1 MSTRA
6 SSADGHPEVNRYE
19 LGLVDILDREIVMPQ
34 VINTNIA
41 SLNAQRALNSSQND
55 VSTALQRLSTGLRIN
70 TAKDDAAGLA
80 ISERFTSQI
89 NGLNQAV
96 RNSNDALSLTTT
108 AEGALGET
116 TALLQRVRELAV
128 QSANST
134 NSASDRTALQAE
146 VNQLL
151 TEVDRIATTTT
162 FNGVKL
168 LDGSFTSKDFQVGS
182 ESGETIAVTLSG
194 AAKSDLGV
202 NRLFGNTDDA
212 NSGMSAAKLSTTGS
226 LPAAGVSPIQAQTVT
241 ITGAQG
247 TTTASIVDGDSA
259 ASIATKVNALES
271 STGVSATASN
281 VAKLDTLSADGTVS
295 FTLGDGAGN
304 TATISAAVTQTDLTN
319 LKDAINNTTS
329 SHGITATV
337 AAGELT
343 LTQAQGRDIDIE
355 NFDHS
360 TATSTI
366 NFDSTDE
373 AGAVKDSITLVD
385 GSATADSGTVGGFV
399 TLKSNDSFS
408 ASSTLAG
415 STGSIFD
422 GLANISAT
430 SSASNLTSVSIATA
444 AGAVAALDVLD
455 GAIASLSAERAAIG
469 ATQNRFESVVS
480 NLTLASQ
487 NATSAR
493 SAIVD
498 ADFAAETAALTRG
511 QILQQ
516 AGIAVLAQANA
527 APQNVLALLQ

>member
-1 MSTRA
+1 
-6 SSADGHPEVNRYE
+6 
-19 LGLVDILDREIVMPQ
+19 MPQ

-41 SLNAQRALNSSQND
+41 SLNAQRALNTSQGD

-128 QSANST
+128 QSSNST
-134 NSASDRTALQAE
+134 NSASDRAALQAE

-182 ESGETIAVTLSG
+182 ASGETIAVSLSG
-194 AAKSDLGV
+194 ASNSDLGV
-202 NRLFGNTDDA
+202 NKLFGNNDTA
-212 NSGMSAAKLSTTGS
+212 GAGSSAAKLSTTGA
-226 LPAAGVSPIQAQTVT
+226 LPADSVSPTKAQTLT
-241 ITGAQG
+241 ITGSQG
-247 TTTASIVDGDSA
+247 TGSVVLSDGDSA
-259 ASIATKVNALES
+259 ATIAAAVNAAES
-271 STGVSATASN
+271 STGVSATATN
-281 VAKLDTLSADGTVS
+281 TVIIDDLNANGTVS

-304 TATISAAVTQTDLTN
+304 STTVSASVTTTDLTN
-319 LKDAINNTTS
+319 LKNEINSTTS
-329 SHGITATV
+329 SHGVTATV
-337 AAGELT
+337 SGGTLT
-343 LTQAQGRDIDIE
+343 LSQTQGRDVDILDFTHTNTTGSIDV
-355 NFDHS
+355 HGV
-360 TATSTI
+360 
-366 NFDSTDE
+366 DE
-373 AGAVKDSITLVD
+373 AGAIKEEITLLHGD
-385 GSATADSGTVGGFV
+385 AAADSATVTGFV
-399 TLKSNDSFS
+399 TFKSNEAFS
-408 ASSTLAG
+408 AKSDLAA
-415 STGSIFD
+415 STGSLFQ
-422 GLANISAT
+422 AAAAT
-430 SSASNLTSVSIATA
+430 SLTSTKSALSGVSIATA

-480 NLTLASQ
+480 NLSLAAQ

-498 ADFAAETAALTRG
+498 ADFASETAALTRG

>member
-1 MSTRA
+1 
-6 SSADGHPEVNRYE
+6 
-19 LGLVDILDREIVMPQ
+19 MPQ

-41 SLNAQRALNSSQND
+41 SLNAQRALNSSQSD

-151 TEVDRIATTTT
+151 TEVDRISNTTT

-182 ESGETIAVTLSG
+182 ESGETIAVTLAG
-194 AAKSDLGV
+194 ASKSDLGV
-202 NRLFGNTDDA
+202 NKLQGNTNDS
-212 NSGMSAAKLSTTGS
+212 NFGSSGAKLSTTGS
-226 LPAAGVSPIQAQTVT
+226 APTDALSPTRAQTVT
-241 ITGAQG
+241 ITGSQG
-247 TTTASIVDGDSA
+247 TTTASVSAGDSA
-259 ASIATKVNALES
+259 YSIAAAITAKES
-271 STGVSATASN
+271 STGVSATATN
-281 VAKLDTLSADGTVS
+281 VAILDNLGANATIS
-295 FTLGDGAGN
+295 FTLADGAGN
-304 TATISAAVTQTDLTN
+304 SASISAAVTTSDLTN

-329 SHGITATV
+329 SHGVTATV
-337 AAGELT
+337 SAGTLT
-343 LTQAQGRDIDIE
+343 LTQTQGRDIDIT
-355 NFDHS
+355 DVS
-360 TATSTI
+360 GTTI
-366 NFDSTDE
+366 DMKSTDE
-373 AGAVKDSITLVD
+373 AGAAKDTISLTN
-385 GSATADSGTVGGFV
+385 GGNGDSGTVTGFV
-399 TLKSNDSFS
+399 TLKSNNAFS
-408 ASSTLAG
+408 ASSSIAG
-415 STGSIFD
+415 SVGSIFD
-422 GLANISAT
+422 GLANVAQT
-430 SSASNLTSVSIATA
+430 SSETNLTQVSIATA

>member
-1 MSTRA
+1 
-6 SSADGHPEVNRYE
+6 
-19 LGLVDILDREIVMPQ
+19 MPQ

-41 SLNAQRALNSSQND
+41 SLNAQRALNSSQSD

-151 TEVDRIATTTT
+151 TEVDRIAQTTT

-182 ESGETIAVTLSG
+182 ESGETIAVTLAG
-194 AAKSDLGV
+194 ASKSDLGV
-202 NRLFGNTDDA
+202 YKLQGNTDDTGFGS
-212 NSGMSAAKLSTTGS
+212 SGAKLSTTGAA
-226 LPAAGVSPIQAQTVT
+226 PANAVSPTRAQTVT
-241 ITGAQG
+241 ITGSQG
-247 TTTASIVDGDSA
+247 TTTASVSDGDSA
-259 ASIATKVNALES
+259 YSIAAAITAKES
-271 STGVSATASN
+271 STGVSATATN
-281 VAKLDTLSADGTVS
+281 VAKMNNLGADATIS
-295 FTLGDGAGN
+295 FTLSDGAGN
-304 TATISAAVTQTDLTN
+304 SASISATVTQSDLTN

-337 AAGELT
+337 AAGTLT
-343 LTQAQGRDIDIE
+343 LTQGEGRDIDVT
-355 NFDHS
+355 DVS
-360 TATSTI
+360 GTTI
-366 NFDSTDE
+366 DMISTDE
-373 AGAVKDSITLVD
+373 AGADKDTISLTNVA
-385 GSATADSGTVGGFV
+385 GVGDSGTVTGFV
-399 TLKSNDSFS
+399 TLKSNSAFS
-408 ASSTLAG
+408 ASSNLAG

-422 GLANISAT
+422 GLASVAQT
-430 SSASNLTSVSIATA
+430 STETNLTEVSIATA

>member
-1 MSTRA
+1 
-6 SSADGHPEVNRYE
+6 
-19 LGLVDILDREIVMPQ
+19 MPQ

-151 TEVDRIATTTT
+151 TEVERISQTTT

-182 ESGETIAVTLSG
+182 ESGETIAVTLAG
-194 AAKSDLGV
+194 ASKSDLGV
-202 NRLFGNTDDA
+202 HKLQGNTDDA
-212 NSGMSAAKLSTTGS
+212 NSGSSAAKLSTTGS
-226 LPAAGVSPIQAQTVT
+226 LPAAAVSPMKAQTIT
-241 ITGAQG
+241 ITGSQG
-247 TTTASIVDGDSA
+247 TTTASVSLGDSA
-259 ASIATKVNALES
+259 ATIAAAITAGES
-271 STGVSATASN
+271 TTGVSATATT
-281 VAKLDTLSADGTVS
+281 VAVLDTLSADGTVT

-304 TATISAAVTQTDLTN
+304 TASVSAAVTQTDLTN

-329 SHGITATV
+329 AHGITATV
-337 AAGELT
+337 SGGALT
-343 LTQAQGRDIDIE
+343 LTQSQGRDIDIE

-360 TATSTI
+360 TASSTI
-366 NFDSTDE
+366 NFDSTNE
-373 AGAVKDSITLVD
+373 AGAVKDTLTLTD
-385 GSATADSGTVGGFV
+385 GANGDSATVGGFV
-399 TLKSNDSFS
+399 TLKSNNAFS

-422 GLANISAT
+422 GAAATAAT
-430 SSASNLTSVSIATA
+430 STESNLTSVSIATA

>member
-1 MSTRA
+1 
-6 SSADGHPEVNRYE
+6 
-19 LGLVDILDREIVMPQ
+19 MPQ

-41 SLNAQRALNSSQND
+41 SLNAQRALNTSQSD

-151 TEVDRIATTTT
+151 TEVDRISTTTT

-168 LDGSFTSKDFQVGS
+168 LDGSFTAKDFQVGS
-182 ESGETIAVTLSG
+182 ESGETIAVTLEG

-202 NRLFGNTDDA
+202 HRLFGNTTDA
-212 NSGMSAAKLSTTGS
+212 DLGSSSVKAGTT
-226 LPAAGVSPIQAQTVT
+226 AGVLPTNNGVAAQTLSVT
-241 ITGAQG
+241 GFNGTGAV
-247 TTTASIVDGDSA
+247 TVSVGDSA
-259 ASIATKVNALES
+259 ASIASAVNAKES
-271 STGVSATASN
+271 STGVSASATAQ
-281 VAKLDTLSADGTVS
+281 ATLKTLNADGTVS
-295 FTLGDGAGN
+295 FTLSDGAGN
-304 TATISAAVTQTDLTN
+304 SAAVSAAVTTTDLTN

-329 SHGITATV
+329 SHGVTATV
-337 AAGELT
+337 SSGTLT
-343 LTQAQGRDIDIE
+343 LTQAQGRDIDIDT
-355 NFDHS
+355 FTHS
-360 TATSTI
+360 TNGSTI
-366 NFDSTDE
+366 VVEGIDE
-373 AGAVKDSITLVD
+373 TGTAKDATTLTD
-385 GSATADSGTVGGFV
+385 GSGTNTIDSASVTGFV
-399 TLKSNDSFS
+399 TFKSNKAFS
-408 ASSTLAG
+408 ASSSVAD
-415 STGSIFD
+415 SAGSIFEAA
-422 GLANISAT
+422 ANT
-430 SSASNLTSVSIATA
+430 SSTSTESDLTSVSISTA
-444 AGAVAALDVLD
+444 AGAISALEVLD
-455 GAIASLSAERAAIG
+455 GAIATLSSERAAIG
-469 ATQNRFESVVS
+469 AMQNRFESVVS

-493 SAIVD
+493 SAIMD

>member
-1 MSTRA
+1 
-6 SSADGHPEVNRYE
+6 
-19 LGLVDILDREIVMPQ
+19 MPQ

-41 SLNAQRALNSSQND
+41 SLNAQRALNSSQSD

-151 TEVDRIATTTT
+151 TEVERISDTTT

-168 LDGSFTSKDFQVGS
+168 LDGSFTAKDFQVGS
-182 ESGETIAVTLSG
+182 ESGETIAVTLAG
-194 AAKSDLGV
+194 ASKSDLGI
-202 NRLFGNTDDA
+202 NKLFGNTTDA
-212 NSGMSAAKLSTTGS
+212 DLGSSSVKPGATTGS
-226 LPAAGVSPIQAQTVT
+226 LPANNGTAAQTLS
-241 ITGAQG
+241 ITGSQG
-247 TTTASIVDGDSA
+247 TGSVTVSAGDSA
-259 ASIATKVNALES
+259 ATIAAAVNAAES
-271 STGVSATASN
+271 STGVSATAT
-281 VAKLDTLSADGTVS
+281 AQATLKTLSADGTVS
-295 FTLGDGAGN
+295 FTLSDGAGN
-304 TATISAAVTQTDLTN
+304 SASVSAAVTQTDLTN

-337 AAGELT
+337 SGGTLT
-343 LTQAQGRDIDIE
+343 LTQGQGRDIDIE
-355 NFDHS
+355 TFTHS
-360 TATSTI
+360 TNGSTI
-366 NFDSTDE
+366 VVEGIDETGTAKDATTLTD
-373 AGAVKDSITLVD
+373 GD
-385 GSATADSGTVGGFV
+385 GSNSLDSASVTGFV
-399 TLKSNDSFS
+399 TFKSNSAFS
-408 ASSTLAG
+408 ASSSIADTA
-415 STGSIFD
+415 GSIFEA
-422 GLANISAT
+422 GANTALT
-430 SSASNLTSVSIATA
+430 SSETNLTSVSISTA

-455 GAIASLSAERAAIG
+455 GAIAALSAERAAIG

-480 NLTLASQ
+480 NLTLAAQ

>member
-1 MSTRA
+1 
-6 SSADGHPEVNRYE
+6 
-19 LGLVDILDREIVMPQ
+19 MPQ

-41 SLNAQRALNSSQND
+41 SLNAQRALNTSQSD

-151 TEVDRIATTTT
+151 TEVERISDTTT

-168 LDGSFTSKDFQVGS
+168 LDGSFTAKDFQVGS
-182 ESGETIAVTLSG
+182 EVGETIAVTLAG
-194 AAKSDLGV
+194 ASKSDLGI
-202 NRLFGNTDDA
+202 NKLFGNTTDA
-212 NSGMSAAKLSTTGS
+212 DLGSSSVKPGGATTGS
-226 LPAAGVSPIQAQTVT
+226 LPANNGTAAQTLS
-241 ITGAQG
+241 ITGFNG
-247 TTTASIVDGDSA
+247 TGSVSVSAGDSA
-259 ASIATKVNALES
+259 STIAAAVNAKES
-271 STGVSATASN
+271 STGVSATAT
-281 VAKLDTLSADGTVS
+281 AQATLKTLNADGTVS
-295 FTLGDGAGN
+295 FTLSDGAGN
-304 TATISAAVTQTDLTN
+304 SASVSAAVTTTDLTN

-329 SHGITATV
+329 SHGVTATV
-337 AAGELT
+337 SGGSLT
-343 LTQAQGRDIDIE
+343 LTQTQGRDIDIE
-355 NFDHS
+355 TFTHS
-360 TATSTI
+360 TNGSTI
-366 NFDSTDE
+366 VVEGIDE
-373 AGAVKDSITLVD
+373 TGTAKDATTLTD
-385 GSATADSGTVGGFV
+385 GSGSNSLDSASVTGFV
-399 TLKSNDSFS
+399 TFKSNKAFS
-408 ASSTLAG
+408 ASSSVAD
-415 STGSIFD
+415 SAGSIFEA
-422 GLANISAT
+422 GANT
-430 SSASNLTSVSIATA
+430 SLTSTKSDLSSVSISTA
-444 AGAVAALDVLD
+444 SGAVSALDVLD
-455 GAIASLSAERAAIG
+455 GAIAALSAERAAIG

>member
-1 MSTRA
+1 MA
-6 SSADGHPEVNRYE
+6 
-19 LGLVDILDREIVMPQ
+19 Q

-41 SLNAQRALNSSQND
+41 SLQAQRALNGSQGD

-128 QSANST
+128 QSSNST

-151 TEVDRIATTTT
+151 TEVDRIASTTT

-168 LDGSFTSKDFQVGS
+168 LDGTFTSKNFQVGS
-182 ESGETIAVTLSG
+182 NSGETIAVSLSG
-194 AAKSDLGV
+194 AANSDLGV
-202 NRLFGNTDDA
+202 NRAFGD
-212 NSGMSAAKLSTTGS
+212 SSQAAAGSSSVVASTTASTANANGV
-226 LPAAGVSPIQAQTVT
+226 AGQTVT
-241 ITGAQG
+241 ITGSVGASDA
-247 TTTASIVDGDSA
+247 TVTAGDSA
-259 ASIATKVNALES
+259 ATIAAAINNAES
-271 STGVSATASN
+271 STGVSAKATSQAQMTSLQN
-281 VAKLDTLSADGTVS
+281 AGTVS

-304 TATISAAVTQTDLTN
+304 STVVSAAVTSSDLSN
-319 LKDAINNTTS
+319 LKNAINETTS

-337 AAGELT
+337 NGGT
-343 LTQAQGRDIDIE
+343 ITMTQTSGRDIEVVGFTNTGTGTVSVNGVDE
-355 NFDHS
+355 TGTLKDATTLTS
-360 TATSTI
+360 GAAADTATVTG
-366 NFDSTDE
+366 F
-373 AGAVKDSITLVD
+373 ITLTSND
-385 GSATADSGTVGGFV
+385 AFSA
-399 TLKSNDSFS
+399 KSNT
-408 ASSTLAG
+408 AMTA
-415 STGSIFD
+415 GSIFV
-422 GLANISAT
+422 GAANASKVST
-430 SSASNLTSVSIATA
+430 ESNLTSVSIATA
-444 AGAVAALDVLD
+444 TGAVAALDVLD

>member
-1 MSTRA
+1 
-6 SSADGHPEVNRYE
+6 
-19 LGLVDILDREIVMPQ
+19 MPQ

-41 SLNAQRALNSSQND
+41 SLNAQRALNSSQSD

-128 QSANST
+128 QSSNAT

-151 TEVDRIATTTT
+151 TEVERIAQTTT

-202 NRLFGNTDDA
+202 HRLKGNTDDA
-212 NSGMSAAKLSTTGS
+212 NSGSSSAKLSTTGS
-226 LPAAGVSPIQAQTVT
+226 LPTAAVSGLTAQTLS
-241 ITGAQG
+241 ITGSQG
-247 TTTASIVDGDSA
+247 TASVSVSVGDSA
-259 ASIATKVNALES
+259 KSIADAITAKES
-271 STGVSATASN
+271 TTGVKATATT
-281 VAKLDTLSADGTVS
+281 VAILDTLSADGTVT

-304 TATISAAVTQTDLTN
+304 TASVSAAVTQSDLTN

-329 SHGITATV
+329 AHGVTATV
-337 AAGELT
+337 NAGALT
-343 LTQAQGRDIDIE
+343 LTHSLGRDIDIE

-360 TATSTI
+360 TAGSTI
-366 NFDSTDE
+366 AFDSTDE
-373 AGAVKDSITLVD
+373 AGAVKDSVTLTD
-385 GSATADSGTVGGFV
+385 GATGDSATVNGFV
-399 TLKSNDSFS
+399 TLKSNNAFS
-408 ASSTLAG
+408 ASSTKAG

-422 GLANISAT
+422 GAAALSNT
-430 SSASNLTSVSIATA
+430 STESNLTSVSVATA
-444 AGAVAALDVLD
+444 AGAVSALDVLD
-455 GAIASLSAERAAIG
+455 GAIAALSAERAAIG

-498 ADFAAETAALTRG
+498 ADFASETAALTRG

>member
-1 MSTRA
+1 
-6 SSADGHPEVNRYE
+6 
-19 LGLVDILDREIVMPQ
+19 MPQ

-41 SLNAQRALNSSQND
+41 SLNAQRALNTSQSD

-151 TEVDRIATTTT
+151 TEVDRISSTTT

-182 ESGETIAVTLSG
+182 ESGETIAVTLAG
-194 AAKSDLGV
+194 ASKSDLGV
-202 NRLFGNTDDA
+202 HKLYGNTTDA
-212 NSGMSAAKLSTTGS
+212 TKGSSAVELSTTGS
-226 LPAAGVSPIQAQTVT
+226 LPVATDGPVLAQTLS

-247 TTTASIVDGDSA
+247 TGSVSVSNGDSA
-259 ASIATKVNALES
+259 ATIAAAVNAAES

-281 VAKLDTLSADGTVS
+281 QAKLDTLSADGTVS

-304 TATISAAVTQTDLTN
+304 SAAVSAAVTTTDLTN

-329 SHGITATV
+329 SHGVTATV
-337 AAGELT
+337 SGGTLT
-343 LTQAQGRDIDIE
+343 LTQSQGRDIDIE
-355 NFDHS
+355 NFNHG
-360 TATSTI
+360 TGGATI
-366 NFDSTDE
+366 KIHGIDE
-373 AGAVKDSITLVD
+373 TGADKDETTLTQGAVGD
-385 GSATADSGTVGGFV
+385 SATVTGFV
-399 TLKSNDSFS
+399 TFKSNSAFS
-408 ASSTLAG
+408 ASSSIADAA
-415 STGSIFD
+415 GSIFEA
-422 GLANISAT
+422 GANTSLT
-430 SSASNLTSVSIATA
+430 SSESNLTSVSISTA

-455 GAIASLSAERAAIG
+455 GAIASLSSERAAIG
-469 ATQNRFESVVS
+469 AMQNRFESVVS